1 MNPDKLFD
9 YLDGKLSAEQRE
21 KLEDQL
27 IKDPELQRQFGMARK
42 IHERMSGNV
51 REVILDEPPPGAD
64 RGRQIVKRITI
75 VFVALVFLN
84 TVIGLIAIG
93 MIHSKRQRERTAAD
107 QNRQDLTLA
116 AQRAA
121 ATALPTPTL
130 VDEIKI
136 AAPAKEQDAIVEKI
150 TAAATQTGGSAAKNL
165 TNENGTLVF
174 AEIPV
179 DRLGEFNDR
188 LAKLGAIVPVSAGPS
203 PGNGNA
209 ILQIRITSKAE

>member
-9 YLDGKLSAEQRE
+9 YLDGKLSPEQRE

-27 IKDPELQRQFGMARK
+27 IKDPELQQQFAVARK

-64 RGRQIVKRITI
+64 RGRKMVKRVTI
-75 VFVALVFLN
+75 VFIALVFLN

-93 MIHSKRQRERTAAD
+93 MIHNKRHQEKIAAD
-107 QNRQDLTLA
+107 HNQQDLTLA

-121 ATALPTPTL
+121 ATALPPPTL

-136 AAPAKEQDAIVEKI
+136 ATPAKEQDAMVEKVI
-150 TAAATQTGGSAAKNL
+150 AAATGANGSAAKNL

-179 DRLGEFNDR
+179 DRLRQFNEE
-188 LAKLGAIVPVSAGPS
+188 LTKLGATLPTSASPTPG
-203 PGNGNA
+203 PGNV
-209 ILQIRITSKAE
+209 ILQIRITPKAE

>member
-9 YLDGKLSAEQRE
+9 YLDGKLSSQERE

-27 IKDPELQRQFGMARK
+27 IKDPELQRQFAMARK

-51 REVILDEPPPGAD
+51 REVILDEPRPAAD
-64 RGRQIVKRITI
+64 RGRQMIRRAMII
-75 VFVALVFLN
+75 FLVLIFLN

-93 MIHSKRQRERTAAD
+93 LIHNKRHQEKMASD

-121 ATALPTPTL
+121 ATALPTPIL

-136 AAPAKEQDAIVEKI
+136 AAPAKEQDAVVEKVI
-150 TAAATQTGGSAAKNL
+150 AAANQVNGSAAKNL
-165 TNENGTLVF
+165 SNENGTLVF

-179 DRLGEFNDR
+179 ERLSQFNDE
-188 LAKLGAIVPVSAGPS
+188 LTKFGATLPPTNS
-203 PGNGNA
+203 PTQGSGNA
-209 ILQIRITSKAE
+209 ILQIRITLKAE